1 MPLQQDEQFM
11 ARCLVLAQR
20 GERSVMPNPMV
31 GAVLVH
37 EDRILAEGYH
47 HYFGGPH
54 AEVDCLNNVSPL
66 DLSLVPESTL
76 YVSLEPCS
84 HFGKTP
90 PCANLILEKKIKR
103 VVVACLD
110 ANPLV
115 AGKGLAL
122 LQNSG
127 VEVQFGVLEK
137 EARALNKRFF
147 TNHEKQR
154 PYIILKWAQ
163 SADGFI
169 ATDSQA
175 PIAISN
181 KPTQLLN
188 HLWRSQEAAIAVGV
202 NTVHKD
208 NPSLTTRLVE
218 GTNPARVIYDPKG
231 ALDKNTYNIFNE
243 EAVTLH
249 LGKTES
255 LPNWS
260 EVMNYLWQK
269 KKISSVIIEGGS
281 KTLQYFIDNKLWEE
295 VRMITNQKLFLNKG
309 YAAPKFQI
317 PTESRI
323 EHLEACTIRYV
334 ERFH

>member
-20 GERSVMPNPMV
+20 GERAVMPNPMV

-37 EDRILAEGYH
+37 EGRILAEGYH

-54 AEVDCLNNVSPL
+54 AEVDCLNNVSPS
-66 DLSLVPESTL
+66 DQSLLPESTL

-115 AGKGLAL
+115 AGKGLSL
-122 LQNSG
+122 LKNSG
-127 VEVQFGVLEK
+127 VEVHFGVLEK

-147 TNHEKQR
+147 TNQEKQR

-169 ATDSQA
+169 ASESQT

-188 HLWRSQEAAIAVGV
+188 HLWRSQESAIAVGV
-202 NTVHKD
+202 NTVLRD

-218 GTNPARVIYDPKG
+218 GPNPARVIYDPTGSLDKG
-231 ALDKNTYNIFNE
+231 AYTIFNN

-249 LGKTES
+249 LGKTEN

-260 EVMNYLWQK
+260 EVMNYLWQEK
-269 KKISSVIIEGGS
+269 QICSVIIEGGS
-281 KTLQYFIDNKLWEE
+281 KTLQYLLENELWDE
-295 VRMITNQKLFLNKG
+295 VRMITNENLFLSKG
-309 YAAPKFQI
+309 YAAPKFQFS
-317 PTESRI
+317 TDSRS
-323 EHLEACTIRYV
+323 EHLEECTIRYV
-334 ERFH
+334 ERFQ